1 MKFIAPF
8 CWGVAYHEYS
18 TPFTDS
24 FQPQAK
30 LQMFQQVNK
39 EVHDRESAYSN
50 PPIRQPTVPGLFMC
64 NAEV

>member
-1 MKFIAPF
+1 MKFIALF

-18 TPFTDS
+18 IPFTHS

-39 EVHDRESAYSN
+39 EVHERQHTLILPLDRLLYQGCLWVMLRSS
-50 PPIRQPTVPGLFMC
+50 
-64 NAEV
+64 